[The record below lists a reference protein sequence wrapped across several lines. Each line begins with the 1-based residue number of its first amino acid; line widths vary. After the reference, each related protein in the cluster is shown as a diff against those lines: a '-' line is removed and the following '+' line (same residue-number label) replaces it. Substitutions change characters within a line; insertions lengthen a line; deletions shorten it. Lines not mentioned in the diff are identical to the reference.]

1 MEINQSPCHNYLEP
15 ITSIITIIPEIVLV
29 FMHQLA
35 QLKQVIELLAIEG
48 YTFGITFYKKST
60 QIHQILVL
68 KKLVKIY
75 IQNNN
80 LDNLRL
86 NYWNIVSVLS
96 YTYFVILIVDIM
108 YYVYTILLYCIVYI
122 GIVTHVKYI
131 S

>member
-1 MEINQSPCHNYLEP
+1 MEINQSPCHNYLES

-60 QIHQILVL
+60 QIHHIPVL

-86 NYWNIVSVLS
+86 NY
-96 YTYFVILIVDIM
+96 
-108 YYVYTILLYCIVYI
+108 
-122 GIVTHVKYI
+122 
-131 S
+131 